1 LFGAA
6 VWTWKIIKL
15 ILATASVFAL
25 SIGGAGVGLGAGVGD
40 SGANTPSANIPSI
53 SEISQPARPARVAQA
68 GATFY
73 SASSHQIG
81 V

>member
-40 SGANTPSANIPSI
+40 SGANTPSANIPSK
-53 SEISQPARPARVAQA
+53 ISQPARPARVAQA